1 MHVIRDPAQFPFL
14 GNAVVTSGTFDGVH
28 VGHQRILG
36 RLREVARANG
46 GPAVVITYWPHPRL
60 VLGPPPSHPEL
71 LKLQLLNTLDERID
85 HLTSFGVD
93 YLLIVPF
100 TKEFAQ
106 WTSEEY
112 IQNLLLKTV
121 GARQLVIGYDH
132 RFGKNREGGF
142 DYLCQNAD
150 RYGFTVEE
158 IPREDVAAVGVS
170 STRIRQA
177 LRQGDI
183 ATANRY
189 LGYHYPLTG
198 TVVHGQKLGRTI
210 GYPTA
215 NISVAEPLKLVP
227 ARGIYAVWAVTAAGT
242 RHPAMLS
249 IGVRPT
255 IGNDLAQTIEV
266 NLLRFSGDLY
276 GQLLTIE
283 FVAWLRA
290 EEKYDG
296 LAALQ
301 AQLAR
306 DAMNTQA
313 ALAAETVEERAIYL
327 AINEILWHDWD
338 PIGVNNIAPRDEYE
352 NYTPE
357 IFRLKMSGAR
367 TEEIANKLLELE
379 QNTIGMGG
387 GREHCLRVA
396 EKIIN
401 LS

>member
-28 VGHQRILG
+28 LGHQRILG
-36 RLREVARANG
+36 RLREVAQASG

-71 LKLQLLNTLDERID
+71 LELQLLNTLEERID
-85 HLTSFGVD
+85 RLAGFGVD

-106 WTSEEY
+106 WTSEDY

-121 GARQLVIGYDH
+121 GAKQLVIGYDH

-158 IPREDVAAVGVS
+158 IPREDVDAVGVS

-177 LRQGDI
+177 LRKGDI

-198 TVVHGQKLGRTI
+198 LVVHGQKLGRTI

-215 NISVAEPLKLVP
+215 NLSISEPLKLVP
-227 ARGIYAVWAVTAAGT
+227 ARGIYAVWATTAAGV
-242 RHPAMLS
+242 RHQAMLS

-255 IGNDLAQTIEV
+255 IGAELTQTIEV
-266 NLLRFSGDLY
+266 NLLSFSGDLY
-276 GQLLTIE
+276 GQLLTLE

-306 DAMNTQA
+306 DAMNTRA
-313 ALAAETVEERAIYL
+313 ALTAETVEERGIYL
-327 AINEILWHDWD
+327 AIDEILWNDWD
-338 PIGVNNIAPRDEYE
+338 PIGVNNLAPRDEYQC
-352 NYTPE
+352 YTPE
-357 IFRLKMSGAR
+357 IFRLKMSGAGA
-367 TEEIANKLLELE
+367 EKIAKRLLELE
-379 QNTIGMGG
+379 QDTIGIEGG
-387 GREHCLRVA
+387 MEHCQRVA

>member
-36 RLREVARANG
+36 RLREVAAASG
-46 GPAVVITYWPHPRL
+46 GPSVVITYWPHPRL

-71 LKLQLLNTLDERID
+71 LELQLLNTLEERIAK
-85 HLTSFGVD
+85 LAGFGVE

-100 TKEFAQ
+100 TQEFAQ

-112 IQNLLLKTV
+112 IQNLLLRTV
-121 GARQLVIGYDH
+121 GTKQLVIGYDH
-132 RFGKNREGGF
+132 RFGKNREGSF
-142 DYLCQNAD
+142 DYLRQNAD
-150 RYGFTVEE
+150 RYGLTVEE
-158 IPREDVAAVGVS
+158 IPRADVDAVGVS

-198 TVVHGQKLGRTI
+198 RVVHGQKLGRTI

-215 NISVAEPLKLVP
+215 NLATIEPLKLVP

-242 RHPAMLS
+242 RHRAMLS

-255 IGNDLAQTIEV
+255 IGQDLEQTVEV
-266 NLLRFSGDLY
+266 NLLDFSGDLY
-276 GQLLTIE
+276 DQLLTLE

-296 LAALQ
+296 LDALTT
-301 AQLAR
+301 QLAL
-306 DAMNTQA
+306 DAQATRA
-313 ALAAETVEERAIYL
+313 ALA
-327 AINEILWHDWD
+327 
-338 PIGVNNIAPRDEYE
+338 
-352 NYTPE
+352 
-357 IFRLKMSGAR
+357 
-367 TEEIANKLLELE
+367 
-379 QNTIGMGG
+379 
-387 GREHCLRVA
+387 
-396 EKIIN
+396 
-401 LS
+401 

>member
-1 MHVIRDPAQFPFL
+1 MHVIRDPALFPFL
-14 GNAVVTSGTFDGVH
+14 TNAVVTSGTFDGVH
-28 VGHQRILG
+28 LGHQRILA
-36 RLREVARANG
+36 RLREVARASG

-71 LKLQLLNTLDERID
+71 LELQLLNTLEERVAK
-85 HLTSFGVD
+85 LAEFGVD

-100 TKEFAQ
+100 TREFAQ

-121 GARQLVIGYDH
+121 GTRQLVIGYDH

-142 DYLCQNAD
+142 DYLRQHAN
-150 RYGFTVEE
+150 RYGLAVEE
-158 IPREDVAAVGVS
+158 IPREDVDAVGVS

-177 LRQGDI
+177 LRQGDV

-189 LGYHYPLTG
+189 LGYQYALTG

-215 NISVAEPLKLVP
+215 NILVGEALKLVP
-227 ARGIYAVWAVTAAGT
+227 ARGIYAVWATTAAGT

-255 IGNDLAQTIEV
+255 IGDDLAQTIEV
-266 NLLRFSGDLY
+266 NLLDFSGDLY
-276 GQLLTIE
+276 DQLLTLE

-296 LAALQ
+296 LPALT

-306 DAMNTQA
+306 DAMNTRA
-313 ALAAETVEERAIYL
+313 ALV
-327 AINEILWHDWD
+327 
-338 PIGVNNIAPRDEYE
+338 
-352 NYTPE
+352 
-357 IFRLKMSGAR
+357 
-367 TEEIANKLLELE
+367 
-379 QNTIGMGG
+379 
-387 GREHCLRVA
+387 
-396 EKIIN
+396 
-401 LS
+401 

>member
-28 VGHQRILG
+28 VGHQRILA
-36 RLREVARANG
+36 RLREVAQARS

-71 LKLQLLNTLDERID
+71 LELQLLNTLDERIAR
-85 HLTSFGVD
+85 LTERGVD

-100 TKEFAQ
+100 TREFAQ

-121 GARQLVIGYDH
+121 GAQQLVIGYDH

-142 DYLCQNAD
+142 DYLRQNAP
-150 RYGFTVEE
+150 RYGLTVEE
-158 IPREDVAAVGVS
+158 IPREDVDAVGVS

-198 TVVHGQKLGRTI
+198 TVEHGQQLGRTI

-215 NISVAEPLKLVP
+215 NLVVAEPLKLVP
-227 ARGIYAVWAVTAAGT
+227 ARGIYAVWATTAAGT
-242 RHPAMLS
+242 RHQAMLS

-255 IGNDLAQTIEV
+255 IGAGLAQTIEV
-266 NLLRFSGDLY
+266 NLLDFSGDLY
-276 GQLLTIE
+276 GQELTLE

-296 LAALQ
+296 LAALT

-306 DAMNTQA
+306 DAEATRA
-313 ALAAETVEERAIYL
+313 ALVSR
-327 AINEILWHDWD
+327 
-338 PIGVNNIAPRDEYE
+338 
-352 NYTPE
+352 
-357 IFRLKMSGAR
+357 
-367 TEEIANKLLELE
+367 
-379 QNTIGMGG
+379 
-387 GREHCLRVA
+387 
-396 EKIIN
+396 
-401 LS
+401 

>member
-28 VGHQRILG
+28 VGHQRILA
-36 RLREVARANG
+36 RLREVAQASG
-46 GPAVVITYWPHPRL
+46 GPSVVITYWPHPRL

-71 LKLQLLNTLDERID
+71 LELQLINTLDERITK
-85 HLTSFGVD
+85 LAELGVD

-100 TKEFAQ
+100 TREFAQ

-121 GARQLVIGYDH
+121 GAKQLVIGYDH

-142 DYLCQNAD
+142 DYLSQHAD
-150 RYGFTVEE
+150 RYGLTVEE
-158 IPREDVAAVGVS
+158 IPREDVDAVGVS

-198 TVVHGQKLGRTI
+198 RVVHGQKLGRTI

-215 NISVAEPLKLVP
+215 NLAVAEPLKLVP
-227 ARGIYAVWAVTAAGT
+227 ALGIYAVWATTAAGT
-242 RHPAMLS
+242 RHQAMLS

-255 IGNDLAQTIEV
+255 IGTGLAQTIEV
-266 NLLRFSGDLY
+266 NLLDFSGDLY
-276 GQLLTIE
+276 DQLLTLE

-296 LAALQ
+296 LDALTTQLALDARNTRAAL
-301 AQLAR
+301 
-306 DAMNTQA
+306 T
-313 ALAAETVEERAIYL
+313 
-327 AINEILWHDWD
+327 
-338 PIGVNNIAPRDEYE
+338 
-352 NYTPE
+352 
-357 IFRLKMSGAR
+357 
-367 TEEIANKLLELE
+367 
-379 QNTIGMGG
+379 
-387 GREHCLRVA
+387 
-396 EKIIN
+396 
-401 LS
+401 

>member
-28 VGHQRILG
+28 LGHQRILA
-36 RLREVARANG
+36 RLREVAQASG
-46 GPAVVITYWPHPRL
+46 APSVVITYWPHPRL

-71 LKLQLLNTLDERID
+71 LELQLINTLDERIAR
-85 HLTSFGVD
+85 LAALGVD

-112 IQNLLLKTV
+112 IQQLLLKTV

-142 DYLCQNAD
+142 EYLSRHAD
-150 RYGFTVEE
+150 RYGLTVEE

-177 LRQGDI
+177 LRQGDV

-189 LGYHYPLTG
+189 LGYAYPLTG
-198 TVVHGQKLGRTI
+198 RVETGQQLGRTI

-215 NISVAEPLKLVP
+215 NLRVEEPLKLVP
-227 ARGIYAVWAVTAAGT
+227 ARGIYAVWCTTAAGT
-242 RHPAMLS
+242 RHQGMLA

-255 IGNDLAQTIEV
+255 IGDGLAQTIEV
-266 NLLRFSGDLY
+266 NLLDFSGDLY
-276 GQLLTIE
+276 GQLLTLE

-296 LAALQ
+296 LAALT
-301 AQLAR
+301 AQLALDER
-306 DAMNTQA
+306 NTRA
-313 ALAAETVEERAIYL
+313 VLAA
-327 AINEILWHDWD
+327 
-338 PIGVNNIAPRDEYE
+338 G
-352 NYTPE
+352 
-357 IFRLKMSGAR
+357 
-367 TEEIANKLLELE
+367 
-379 QNTIGMGG
+379 
-387 GREHCLRVA
+387 
-396 EKIIN
+396 
-401 LS
+401 

>member
-36 RLREVARANG
+36 RLREVARASG
-46 GPAVVITYWPHPRL
+46 GPSVVITYWPHPRL

-71 LKLQLLNTLDERID
+71 LELQLLNTLDERIER
-85 HLTSFGVD
+85 LAGFGVD

-100 TKEFAQ
+100 TREFAQ

-121 GARQLVIGYDH
+121 GAKQLVIGYDH

-142 DYLCQNAD
+142 DYLTQHAA
-150 RYGFTVEE
+150 RYGLAVEE
-158 IPREDVAAVGVS
+158 IKREDVDAVGVS

-198 TVVHGQKLGRTI
+198 LVVHGQKLGRTI

-215 NISVAEPLKLVP
+215 NLATTEPLKLVP
-227 ARGIYAVWAVTAAGT
+227 AQGIYAVWATTAAGT

-255 IGNDLAQTIEV
+255 IGQDLAQTVEV
-266 NLLRFSGDLY
+266 NLLDFDGDLY
-276 GQLLTIE
+276 DQLLTLE
-283 FVAWLRA
+283 FVAWLRS
-290 EEKYDG
+290 EEKYNG
-296 LAALQ
+296 LDALT
-301 AQLAR
+301 AQLSL
-306 DAMNTQA
+306 DAQA
-313 ALAAETVEERAIYL
+313 TRLALA
-327 AINEILWHDWD
+327 
-338 PIGVNNIAPRDEYE
+338 
-352 NYTPE
+352 
-357 IFRLKMSGAR
+357 
-367 TEEIANKLLELE
+367 
-379 QNTIGMGG
+379 
-387 GREHCLRVA
+387 
-396 EKIIN
+396 
-401 LS
+401 